1 MRARAYEDL
10 IDSFKSASS
19 PSDEA
24 FREHASGFKKYLGD
38 NNPGSLEKCLDSIL
52 VFIDKCDPKLVQMNQ
67 NEILKALIEKC
78 ICHVKASIKQ
88 KSTDCLLMLF
98 EVSETFD
105 ETAFDAF
112 IEMFKNKNQKVS

>member
-1 MRARAYEDL
+1 
-10 IDSFKSASS
+10 
-19 PSDEA
+19 
-24 FREHASGFKKYLGD
+24 
-38 NNPGSLEKCLDSIL
+38 
-52 VFIDKCDPKLVQMNQ
+52 MNQ

-112 IEMFKNKNQKVS
+112 IEMFKNKNQKVSQTALASFN